1 MKSAI
6 PFLHPFSLVRFAG
19 IVDGV
24 SLLVLLGIAMP
35 LKYFAGMPLAV
46 TIVGSL
52 HGGIFVCYLLAILYA
67 QLRLQWNAVWSLL
80 FLLAAFVPFGNFVL
94 NWSLK
99 KRQSAFDI
107 KPVPKVWLVYAII
120 FFTFIDLFTQL
131 PVMST
136 YAASLGA
143 GAALAGFVVG
153 LYSLSNTFGNILS
166 GWLTD
171 KYGAYIV
178 LSVGLAATSGSL
190 LSYSLIEHTTG
201 LVIVRFIHGLLSG
214 LIVPAAFTY
223 AANAARKERQ
233 GHQGAIT
240 GIFVG
245 IAAIAGPAYSG
256 IMASRTSVPFVFAT
270 VAAAGLVLFAAT
282 VSFLRSGT
290 EHRAKEH
297 TRKGKLIFNKGMVQ
311 AFSGAFFLMFS
322 QGALAYLLP
331 LHVDDLGYSSRLSGT
346 LLSTFGIVAVI
357 LFMMQSGSFLQKVP
371 PVYRFSAGLGFM
383 GLSQILIGQTSGMA
397 GLYAVLA
404 LYGVGFSFLFPAINT
419 MLIQS
424 TSQANRGQAYGYFYA
439 LFSLGVVAGSSGI
452 GLVPANVRTQFLVTG
467 IVLIAWVVFVL
478 AIAVRTG
485 RNMDTRETSP

>member
-1 MKSAI
+1 M
-6 PFLHPFSLVRFAG
+6 AG
-19 IVDGV
+19 IADGV

-94 NWSLK
+94 DRSLK
-99 KRQSAFDI
+99 KRQSAFAI
-107 KPVPKVWLVYAII
+107 KPIPKVWLVYAII

-143 GAALAGFVVG
+143 SAALAGFVVG
-153 LYSLSNTFGNILS
+153 LYSLTNTFGNILS

-190 LSYSLIEHTTG
+190 LSYSLVEHTTG

-223 AANAARKERQ
+223 AANTARKERQ

-297 TRKGKLIFNKGMVQ
+297 TRKGKLILNKGMVQ

-397 GLYAVLA
+397 GLYAVLT